1 MMEIY
6 DVDFIQTPNMDDDKG
21 SLFVDATLDT
31 GDDVTRIHRGVPESL
46 YEAWEKDG
54 FSVAMYLRDIQN
66 AFPFTEESDDED
78 DE

>member
-1 MMEIY
+1 MEIY
-6 DVDFIQTPNMDDDKG
+6 DVDFVQTPNMDGNKG

-31 GDDVTRIHRGVPESL
+31 GDDAMRIHRSVPESL